1 MARSSCACRAVSWP
15 SGAPPRDHTTRDLCL
30 WCQPVTGVTVRL
42 CAGAA
47 VPVEERPG
55 RRDIPCG
62 EPRGPFLRNFLALQA
77 AFGVLLLIASI
88 NEPLSDY
95 NRAPTATQMAVVA
108 TVWVLT
114 DLVVVAVQVLRARA
128 QRAHR

>member
-1 MARSSCACRAVSWP
+1 MSAQVQQPQGSRQP
-15 SGAPPRDHTTRDLCL
+15 APTR
-30 WCQPVTGVTVRL
+30 R
-42 CAGAA
+42 
-47 VPVEERPG
+47 
-55 RRDIPCG
+55 G
-62 EPRGPFLRNFLALQA
+62 EPRGPFLRNFLTLQA